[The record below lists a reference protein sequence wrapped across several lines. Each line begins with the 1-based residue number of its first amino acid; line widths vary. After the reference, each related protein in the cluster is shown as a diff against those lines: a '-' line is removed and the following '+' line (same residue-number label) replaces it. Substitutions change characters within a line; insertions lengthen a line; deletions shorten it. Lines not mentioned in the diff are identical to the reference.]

1 MYVYVLRDLFQG
13 IGFYNC
19 GGGISKSKIHRAG
32 TQEWVSTDI
41 RLKLLS
47 RGGIDQRN
55 VLTILLPSANLTAK
69 QACTFIYKAAAQR
82 KKGGT
87 SIFPNFSLTVN

>member
-1 MYVYVLRDLFQG
+1 MEITLETFVKDCLLASCRVKHTSG
-13 IGFYNC
+13 ICF
-19 GGGISKSKIHRAG
+19 
-32 TQEWVSTDI
+32 
-41 RLKLLS
+41 LS
-47 RGGIDQRN
+47 RDQRN